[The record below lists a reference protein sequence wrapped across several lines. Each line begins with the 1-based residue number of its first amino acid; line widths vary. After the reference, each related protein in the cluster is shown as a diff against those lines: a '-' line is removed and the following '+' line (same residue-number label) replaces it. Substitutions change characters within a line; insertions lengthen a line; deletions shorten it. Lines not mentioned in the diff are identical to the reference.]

1 MTANEIVIK
10 IYNQRTLRA
19 DIGEQLIKQYAM
31 NVAQAAYLRG
41 YDDRHEDR
49 LPNPEVGLSEIDTD
63 KHNQ

>member
-31 NVAQAAYLRG
+31 NVAHEAYLRG
-41 YDDRHEDR
+41 YEDR
-49 LPNPEVGLSEIDTD
+49 YEGRRPTPAVSLSEIETD
-63 KHNQ
+63 NYNK